1 MCDERW
7 GAQETTAKILAWE
20 RKDVC
25 VLKNK
30 RVRGLI
36 DVLKMIRGK
45 TWKQVPQPWRGH
57 LRSPTSQMTQKWR
70 LHERGG
76 EEKNI

>member
-1 MCDERW
+1 MCNERW

-30 RVRGLI
+30 KVRGLI

-45 TWKQVPQPWRGH
+45 TWKQVPP
-57 LRSPTSQMTQKWR
+57 P
-70 LHERGG
+70 
-76 EEKNI
+76 